1 MTDILPIT
9 RALIS
14 VSNKTNLI
22 HFAKKLAGFN
32 VDILSTGG
40 TAKSLSENGI
50 TNLEISHYTGFPEM
64 MDGRLKTLHPKIHGG
79 ILGRG
84 AEDQDVMEKY
94 GFKAINLVV
103 VNLYP
108 FQATIEKEHCEFAE
122 AIEQI
127 DIGGP
132 TLLRAAAKN
141 HAYVAVVCDP
151 ADYDLIID
159 EINQFSGIRYQTR
172 RYLAQKV
179 FQLTAFYDALIS
191 QYFAE
196 KLSQKTL
203 PQQLTL
209 PLERIETL
217 RYGENPHQEA
227 ALYANPL
234 TRKNSLADAKLLQ
247 GKPLSY
253 NNLADADCAY
263 KCVQEISH
271 TPACVIVKHASP
283 CGAGYASSV
292 LSAYEQAYLTDPV
305 SAFGGII
312 AFNALVDAKT
322 ADKILSQQFCEL
334 VIAPEFSVEALNF
347 FNKKPNIRIL
357 KIHSINKSELALK
370 SISGGV
376 LIQTSDTQVDDAK
389 NFKVVS
395 RLTPTASMMRDLI
408 FAWQI
413 VKWVKSNAIVYAK
426 NGATVGIGAGQMSR
440 VFSAEIALIKAQQ
453 ANLTIAGSVMASDAF
468 FPFRDSIDAAA
479 KQGISAIIQPGGS
492 IRDAEV
498 IAAADEH
505 QIAMVFT
512 AVRHFYH

>member
-1 MTDILPIT
+1 MNDILPIT

-14 VSNKTNLI
+14 VSNKTHLVQ
-22 HFAKKLAGFN
+22 FAKKLAGFH
-32 VDILSTGG
+32 VDMLSTGG
-40 TAKSLSENGI
+40 TAKLLSENEI
-50 TNLEISHYTGFPEM
+50 PHLEISHYTGFPEM

-84 AEDQDVMEKY
+84 ATDQDVMEKY
-94 GFKAINLVV
+94 DFKAINLVV

-108 FQATIEKEHCEFAE
+108 FQATIEKDHCEFAE

-141 HAYVAVVCDP
+141 HAYVTVVCDP
-151 ADYDLIID
+151 SDYDLIVD
-159 EINQFSGIRYQTR
+159 EMNRFSGIRYQTR
-172 RYLAQKV
+172 RYLAQKA
-179 FQLTAFYDALIS
+179 FQLTAFYDALIA

-196 KLSQKTL
+196 KSSPNIL
-203 PQQLTL
+203 PAQFTL
-209 PLERIETL
+209 PLERLETL

-263 KCVQEISH
+263 QCVQEISH
-271 TPACVIVKHASP
+271 TPACVIVKHANPS
-283 CGAGYASSV
+283 GAGLADSV
-292 LSAYEQAYLTDPV
+292 LAAYERAYLTDPI

-312 AFNALVDAKT
+312 AFNAQVDEKT

-334 VIAPEFSVEALNF
+334 IIAPDFSAEALNMF
-347 FNKKPNIRIL
+347 SKKPNIRVL
-357 KIHSINKSELALK
+357 KIHAVKKTELALK
-370 SISGGV
+370 SIDGGV
-376 LIQTSDTQVDDAK
+376 LVQTRDTGRDEVK
-389 NFKVVS
+389 NFQTVS
-395 RLTPTASMMRDLI
+395 QTAPTPEQMQDLI

-426 NGATVGIGAGQMSR
+426 NGATIGIGAGQMSR
-440 VFSAEIALIKAQQ
+440 IFSAEIALIKARQ
-453 ANLTIAGSVMASDAF
+453 ANFTIAGSVMASDAF

-505 QIAMVFT
+505 QIAMIFT
-512 AVRHFYH
+512 GVRHFYH